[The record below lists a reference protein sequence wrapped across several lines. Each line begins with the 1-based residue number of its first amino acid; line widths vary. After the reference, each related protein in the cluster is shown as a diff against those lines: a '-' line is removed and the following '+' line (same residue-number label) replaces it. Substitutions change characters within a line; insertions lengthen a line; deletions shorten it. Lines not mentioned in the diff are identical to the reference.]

1 MNGEGRLAARDCL
14 DKEGEEKKTE
24 NAWIKRRGGE
34 RESLASKDSAVGEF
48 WREVIR
54 GIKPTL
60 PHWVGGWS
68 RQAVRGAAVSQ
79 TV

>member
-1 MNGEGRLAARDCL
+1 MDQETR
-14 DKEGEEKKTE
+14 E
-24 NAWIKRRGGE
+24 GE

-54 GIKPTL
+54 GIKANTAPL
-60 PHWVGGWS
+60 GRGRS

-79 TV
+79 TLYC